1 MKRITHFIM
10 FFMVSASGISAEE
23 TQWWKGNLHTHSLW
37 SDGDDYPE
45 MIADWYKKNGYH
57 FLGISDHNILAEGN
71 RWIHIEKNAGGRRAF
86 EKYLERF
93 GPKWV
98 EHKTEKNIPK
108 VRLKNFSEYKA
119 KMSVEGKFLLMQA
132 EELTDRF
139 QGVPIHI
146 NATNLKNYIPPQ
158 GGSSLATVI
167 QNNVNAVLE
176 QRKKTG
182 QPMFPHINH
191 PNFGWALKPT
201 DMIQLKGE
209 QFFEVYNG
217 HPAVNNYGDAKH
229 LSTVQIWDIINAY
242 RVGIYK
248 LPLMFGLAT
257 DDAHNYHQIAIGKSN
272 TGRGWVMV
280 KAPALS
286 APSIIEAMEK
296 GDFYSSSGVSLS
308 TIQTT
313 KESFSFKISTEKGV
327 TYKTWFVGTRNNFKN
342 SKDVAKRNSLDPS
355 AAGIGEILGQTDS
368 IEPKYNFKGD
378 ELYVRAHVVSSK
390 KKSNPYSSGEQE
402 QAWLQPISSRK

>member
-1 MKRITHFIM
+1 M
-10 FFMVSASGISAEE
+10 FLMVSASGVSAEE

-108 VRLKNFSEYKA
+108 VRLKNFSEYQA
-119 KMSVEGKFLLMQA
+119 EMSVEGKFLLMQA

-167 QNNVNAVLE
+167 QNNVNAVIE

-286 APSIIEAMEK
+286 ASSIIKAMEK

-308 TIQTT
+308 SIQTT

-342 SKDVAKRNSLDPS
+342 SKDVAKRNSLNPS

>member
-342 SKDVAKRNSLDPS
+342 SKDLAKRNSLHPS

>member
-191 PNFGWALKPT
+191 PNFGWALKPS

-286 APSIIEAMEK
+286 APFIIEAMEK

-308 TIQTT
+308 SIQTT